1 MAVVHA
7 LVRTSWSGTS
17 GGPGLT
23 QMRFEGITDPH
34 SWDAI
39 AAQSVVNAVRTFWDA
54 IKVQIPDNVTL
65 TVQPTVDVFNNISGE
80 LVGSYAAATPP
91 ATVAGTSTAVFTMA
105 AGLKLNLNTGVIR
118 YGRRVKGAWF
128 IVPASSA
135 SFTTDGVVTA
145 GTVTALNSAGA
156 AMITTLAADNK
167 RPIVYSRP
175 KEAAGGNP
183 ARDGAEAPVV
193 SFSTSPKGAIL
204 RGRRD

>member
-1 MAVVHA
+1 
-7 LVRTSWSGTS
+7 
-17 GGPGLT
+17 
-23 QMRFEGITDPH
+23 
-34 SWDAI
+34 
-39 AAQSVVNAVRTFWDA
+39 
-54 IKVQIPDNVTL
+54 
-65 TVQPTVDVFNNISGE
+65 
-80 LVGSYAAATPP
+80 
-91 ATVAGTSTAVFTMA
+91 MA
-105 AGLKLNLNTGVIR
+105 AGLKLDLNTGVIR
-118 YGRRVKGAWF
+118 YGRRAKGAWF

>member
-34 SWDAI
+34 SWDATS
-39 AAQSVVNAVRTFWDA
+39 AQTVVNAARTFWDT

-80 LVGSYAAATPP
+80 LVGSYSAATPP
-91 ATVAGTSTAVFTMA
+91 ASVAGTSAAVFTMA
-105 AGLKLNLNTGVIR
+105 AGLKLNLNTGIIR

-135 SFTTDGVVTA
+135 SFTTDGVVTG
-145 GTVTALNSAGA
+145 GTVTALNGAGA
-156 AMITTLAADNK
+156 AMITALATSNI

-183 ARDGAEAPVV
+183 ARDGAEAAVV